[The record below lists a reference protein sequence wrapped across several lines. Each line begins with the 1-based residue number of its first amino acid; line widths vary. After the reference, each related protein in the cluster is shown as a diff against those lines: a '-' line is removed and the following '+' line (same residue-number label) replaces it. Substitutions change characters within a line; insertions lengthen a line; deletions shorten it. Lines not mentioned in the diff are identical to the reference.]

1 MFRHVLICTDLE
13 VALGAVSGGV
23 GGGDGD
29 VLIAADRDPRRRRL
43 KAHPQRV
50 RLAAQVRG
58 QGHTAE
64 VRGQRSPA
72 ASLSDGTGRG
82 QRTQGRR
89 QLKID
94 PMNTQSMITTVAGIA
109 FVELVLHR

>member
-29 VLIAADRDPRRRRL
+29 VLVAADRDPRRRRL

-64 VRGQRSPA
+64 VKGHPQRVCLTA
-72 ASLSDGTGRG
+72 
-82 QRTQGRR
+82 QGGVREH
-89 QLKID
+89 KAD
-94 PMNTQSMITTVAGIA
+94 VS
-109 FVELVLHR
+109 